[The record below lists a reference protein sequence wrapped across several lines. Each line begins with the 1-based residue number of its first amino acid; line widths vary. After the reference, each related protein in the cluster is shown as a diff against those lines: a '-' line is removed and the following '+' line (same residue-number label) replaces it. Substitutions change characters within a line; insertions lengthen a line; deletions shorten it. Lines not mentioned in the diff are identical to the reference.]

1 MGWEPRPGEIEV
13 EIDVTIKAVTE
24 KAFLV
29 ITEDLSETWLPKSQ
43 IAPHG
48 DLDERSK
55 KDDSGTMI
63 VSEWIAKQKGW
74 A

>member
-1 MGWEPRPGEIEV
+1 MPIKDGDPTV
-13 EIDVTIKAVTE
+13 EIDVTIKAVTA

-29 ITEDLSETWLPKSQ
+29 VTEDLSETWLPKSQ
-43 IAPHG
+43 VASYG
-48 DLDERSK
+48 DLNEQSK

>member
-1 MGWEPRPGEIEV
+1 MPIKGGEPTV
-13 EIDVTIKAVTE
+13 EIDVTIKATTE

-29 ITEDLSETWLPKSQ
+29 VTEDLSETWLPKSQ

-48 DLDERSK
+48 DLNERSK